1 MKAEEFIAKSS
12 PAISLIDH
20 SRDVERVADG
30 LGEPALKLLSL
41 LHDVGK
47 VSPSFQ
53 RKLGNERFSEK
64 DPHFQLDVPHNIL
77 SLFYIDKCR
86 LYESFAQDSRVILS
100 AIAFHHYRESM
111 SQYLLRPEKL
121 AVAAGEMKTHTAEIN
136 EALSGL
142 DRELGLGGL
151 LKLDL
156 QMVEGI
162 IGGTSLLD
170 MDILIPPYRLD
181 FSIIRQIKSTGAIRR
196 LVTLSGLLKYSDHL
210 ASFLEDAGQR
220 DFKIPKPLDR
230 YPAVLS
236 YMRNSGISDSDN
248 WQKRK
253 MTTGNTI
260 LLAGTGSGKSLFAL
274 MWADDRQMIFTLPL
288 RAAVN
293 AMYGDVSS
301 IFGSD
306 ATGLLHSDADLQT
319 DRNDEELNGFTLDL
333 AKQLS
338 LPNIITTGDQIF
350 PSALKY
356 PGYDRIYAI
365 ASRSAVVID
374 EVQAYSPVASAMVVK
389 LLEDISAMGGKFLLM
404 TATLPLHIKEEI
416 ETRCA
421 LNGGFEF
428 VDMYD
433 ELFRGIRK
441 HRVAVVGRTLAES
454 VPEILAR
461 LGEGKKVLV
470 IANTV
475 KRAQEIYQKLKD
487 KNGNVKESIRLLH
500 SRLTMEDRMDKEK
513 EVLEKFPNSLEGE
526 PGILVSTQVVE
537 ASLNISFD
545 YLYTD
550 ISPID
555 SLVQRMGRV
564 LRHIRE
570 PFEYEGNANVII
582 HVAQD
587 KRKIT
592 NSEVYNDSLVES
604 TLKAMEKLAGAG
616 DFMPAPGGMYTIEEP
631 PSEGDKKKLIETVF
645 SDMEGSDYLNEFE
658 EALKVLESGWM
669 SDRKEDAR
677 RIFRDISQTAV
688 IPEARL
694 SEAVKSIREMIGM
707 ADWKGFKKGIV
718 AKFVVNVSQNS
729 LWKREKT
736 ELAKLLEYN
745 FEISDRKLL
754 RYAKGIYVVKGFT
767 YDRELG
773 LK

>member
-1 MKAEEFIAKSS
+1 MKAEEFMAKSS

-20 SRDVERVADG
+20 SKDVERIASG

-53 RKLGNERFSEK
+53 RKLGNERFSDI
-64 DPHFQLDVPHNIL
+64 DPRFQLDVPHNIL
-77 SLFYIDKCR
+77 SLFYIDKRR
-86 LYESFAQDSRVILS
+86 LYETFAQDSRLILS

-111 SQYLLRPEKL
+111 GQYLLRPGKL
-121 AVAAGEMKTHTAEIN
+121 AVAAKEMKAHEAEIN

-142 DRELGLGGL
+142 DREFGLGGL
-151 LKLDL
+151 LKIDS
-156 QMVEGI
+156 QMIESI
-162 IGGTSLLD
+162 IGGASLLD

-181 FSIIRQIKSTGAIRR
+181 FSIIRQVKSIGATRR
-196 LVTLSGLLKYSDHL
+196 LVTLSGFLKYSDHL

-220 DFKIPKPLDR
+220 DFKIPEIPDR
-230 YPAVLS
+230 YPAVLLQ
-236 YMRNSGISDSDN
+236 MKNSGIPDSDN

-274 MWADDRQMIFTLPL
+274 MWAGNRQMIFTLPL

-293 AMYGDVSS
+293 AMYGNVSK
-301 IFGSD
+301 ILGSD
-306 ATGLLHSDADLQT
+306 TTGLLHSDANLQT

-333 AKQLS
+333 ARQLS

-374 EVQAYSPVASAMVVK
+374 EVQAYSPVASAVVVK

-416 ETRCA
+416 EARCT

-428 VDMYD
+428 VDMYG
-433 ELFRGIRK
+433 ELFGGTRK
-441 HRVAVVGRTLAES
+441 HRIAVVGKPLTES

-487 KNGNVKESIRLLH
+487 ENGDTKESIRLLH
-500 SRLTMEDRMDKEK
+500 SRLTMEDRMEKEK

-537 ASLNISFD
+537 ASLDLSFD

-570 PFEYEGNANVII
+570 PFEYKGSANVII
-582 HVAQD
+582 HVAQN
-587 KRKIT
+587 KGKIANT
-592 NSEVYNDSLVES
+592 EVYNNSLVES
-604 TLKAMEKLAGAG
+604 TLKALAKSAG
-616 DFMPAPGGMYTIEEP
+616 VDNFIPELGEMYTIEEP
-631 PSEGDKKKLIETVF
+631 LTEEDKKELIETVF
-645 SDMEGSDYLNEFE
+645 SSLKGSDYLNEFE
-658 EALKVLESGWM
+658 EALKILESGWL
-669 SDRKEDAR
+669 SDRKEEAR

-688 IPEARL
+688 IPETRL
-694 SEAVKSIREMIGM
+694 NEAVKSIREMIGM
-707 ADWKGFKKGIV
+707 ADWKGFKKNIV

-736 ELAKLLEYN
+736 ELVKLLERS
-745 FEISDRKLL
+745 FGISDRKLL